1 MSEAGAT
8 ILLVDDNSDILEV
21 IRVILETEGYRVA
34 TASNGAEALA
44 RLREGLDPQLIILD
58 LTMPVMDGWE
68 FRDRQLAD
76 PALRDIPTII
86 YSAVA
91 SVRRESVGALRVV
104 GAFDKGAD
112 LSAMLRLVAE
122 ICRRP

>member
-1 MSEAGAT
+1 MSETGAT

-34 TASNGAEALA
+34 TASNGVEALEQ
-44 RLREGLDPQLIILD
+44 LRDGLVPQLIILD
-58 LTMPVMDGWE
+58 LSMPVMNGWE
-68 FRDRQLAD
+68 FRDQQLAD

-86 YSAVA
+86 YSAVG
-91 SVRRESVGALRVV
+91 SVQRESVGALRVL

-112 LSAMLRLVAE
+112 FSAMLRLVAE

>member
-21 IRVILETEGYRVA
+21 IRVILEMEGYRVA

-44 RLREGLDPQLIILD
+44 RLRDGLDPKLIILD

-112 LSAMLRLVAE
+112 FSAMLRLVAE